1 MQKCHHFLNRSLL
14 RAEPKKM
21 HVVNCKEIQA
31 IPAWHPFRSE
41 FNLICKNHPFFEIT
55 KNVLTLTGF
64 HQPFYILSSSHSTIS
79 MEVTNFHSKQ
89 FVMPDVRN
97 Q

>member
-31 IPAWHPFRSE
+31 IPAWHPFHSE

-55 KNVLTLTGF
+55 KNVFNTDWF
-64 HQPFYILSSSHSTIS
+64 PSTILYPVKFTQHHFNGS
-79 MEVTNFHSKQ
+79 Y
-89 FVMPDVRN
+89 
-97 Q
+97 